1 MLVASHYLMAFTYYS
16 VVSDFFVSSLYLHPK
31 GEQIAYLHLLDTKG
45 DEDSE
50 LQLTSS
56 AKEKVLETMEINKQ
70 KRTVRGGK
78 LRDQMTSLTTGQIV
92 QLKQIFPTSIVWSKI
107 VRLNYFRLHYYY
119 IRVERSYLG
128 HNKKMI
134 LQWWKKRRKYSARFW
149 SLKLSQ
155 LRAEMILKKL

>member
-50 LQLTSS
+50 LQLTSF

-92 QLKQIFPTSIVWSKI
+92 QLKQIFPTSIV
-107 VRLNYFRLHYYY
+107 
-119 IRVERSYLG
+119 
-128 HNKKMI
+128 
-134 LQWWKKRRKYSARFW
+134 
-149 SLKLSQ
+149 
-155 LRAEMILKKL
+155 

>member
-50 LQLTSS
+50 LQLTSF

-70 KRTVRGGK
+70 KRTVDPRSERGK
-78 LRDQMTSLTTGQIV
+78 
-92 QLKQIFPTSIVWSKI
+92 
-107 VRLNYFRLHYYY
+107 
-119 IRVERSYLG
+119 VERSNDISHYWTNSTTKADFPYL
-128 HNKKMI
+128 HCLIKNCTP
-134 LQWWKKRRKYSARFW
+134 
-149 SLKLSQ
+149 KLF
-155 LRAEMILKKL
+155 